1 MTLKDRIIVVTG
13 GATGIGRGT
22 AVCCAKAGA
31 QVVIADLNDEG
42 MGETVDIIESQGGAA
57 VMVHMDISSE
67 SDVEQLM
74 NEAAENYGR
83 IDALINSAGVL
94 EGPFV
99 HLEDFEEYTFDRV
112 VDINLKGSF
121 FAAKHAGRHMRRQ
134 GDGVVILIS
143 SGAGVHGGSSSVA
156 YASSKGGVHGLS
168 LVLRGQLE
176 PLGIRV
182 NCVCPGG
189 INSPL
194 KLRVIEADAVNKRE
208 TDEERAAEVARQAE
222 SLGDPIGVGKVLAF
236 LASDDAD
243 YVRGT
248 IFVR

>member
-1 MTLKDRIIVVTG
+1 MSVLSATLRAELIV
-13 GATGIGRGT
+13 
-22 AVCCAKAGA
+22 
-31 QVVIADLNDEG
+31 
-42 MGETVDIIESQGGAA
+42 
-57 VMVHMDISSE
+57 
-67 SDVEQLM
+67 
-74 NEAAENYGR
+74 
-83 IDALINSAGVL
+83 AGVVPQSSCNL
-94 EGPFV
+94 RPSAPARICSSSPAGLAELPFPRKPK
-99 HLEDFEEYTFDRV
+99 L
-112 VDINLKGSF
+112 S
-121 FAAKHAGRHMRRQ
+121 
-134 GDGVVILIS
+134 
-143 SGAGVHGGSSSVA
+143 GSSSVA